1 MKTILIL
8 LLSCNLYAQQLNDTW
23 DYTYD
28 KSLHLWYTSYISF
41 AASPIYASRDID
53 NIKPLEGFAFG
64 VLFGTG
70 VNVAKELYDWTGR
83 GHASK
88 QDIAYGKLYKG
99 DVKLIFDAA
108 SDIARRST
116 DINAKI
122 DALKIEQEILLL
134 ELDLI

>member
-8 LLSCNLYAQQLNDTW
+8 LLSCNLYAQQWNDTW

-41 AASPIYASRDID
+41 AASPIYASRDKD
-53 NIKPLEGFAFG
+53 NINPLEGFAFG

-88 QDIAYGKLYKG
+88 QDIAYGMIGSVIGSSVGMGISILAKKAQERHDKKYPKL
-99 DVKLIFDAA
+99 
-108 SDIARRST
+108 
-116 DINAKI
+116 
-122 DALKIEQEILLL
+122 
-134 ELDLI
+134 